1 MNAIEIISI
10 IVGGLI
16 AGGLVAIPQIRK
28 SSKAESIRFL
38 QEQVLALFLH
48 AEKQNW
54 INEDKMGWVVQQVY
68 NRIPV
73 KVLKLAGKFF
83 DQEDV
88 ENLVE
93 HLYQQ
98 AKERLV
104 EGSKL
109 Q

>member
-1 MNAIEIISI
+1 MNWESLGYLATFLVFSGLSTYFATRKFTKKQMIASI
-10 IVGGLI
+10 
-16 AGGLVAIPQIRK
+16 Q
-28 SSKAESIRFL
+28 AE
-38 QEQVLALFLH
+38 VLGLFLY
-48 AEKQNW
+48 AEKQDW

>member
-1 MNAIEIISI
+1 MDWEWVAYIAAIV
-10 IVGGLI
+10 IVCGVDTYIKHRKDTKKSLI
-16 AGGLVAIPQIRK
+16 TNLR
-28 SSKAESIRFL
+28 E
-38 QEQVLALFLH
+38 EVLGLFLY

-83 DQEDV
+83 DQDDV
-88 ENLVE
+88 EKLVE
-93 HLYQQ
+93 RLYQEF
-98 AKERLV
+98 KERLQ